1 MVLQMTSEGVADH
14 VTRGPDQRSATNSK
28 DGVSVE
34 VTSIFNRSNKD
45 NGQVRVP
52 SIEVRGDEL
61 RVDDNNNQDRQP
73 DEKSYRLPK
82 TKWF

>member
-1 MVLQMTSEGVADH
+1 MNVGD
-14 VTRGPDQRSATNSK
+14 
-28 DGVSVE
+28 
-34 VTSIFNRSNKD
+34 IFNRQSKD

-61 RVDDNNNQDRQP
+61 RVEDPNPDRQP
-73 DEKSYRLPK
+73 EDKQYRLPK